1 MSAVICQ
8 SYKVTGDL
16 LFKQAAQ
23 SVVFIESDDGLG
35 SGVIISDEG
44 HVITNYHVIEDLSED
59 EIYVYIYEG
68 IHNYEKLI
76 EDSQYYTVEILAV
89 DKSKDLALLKLQEE
103 TDDISPIFLAYDEDI
118 TIGSQV
124 FAIGHPTSDE
134 PYLWSFTEG
143 IVNRIS
149 VEEWSYA
156 TGGLI
161 GWFLG
166 EDDYQI
172 SVNIIT
178 TQTPING
185 GNSGGLLMNSDGN
198 LVGINTYSVDDLMN
212 VSGAVAVDEVI
223 TFLESNDIEVI
234 DFDEDYSIER
244 NSSNL
249 VYNFQTF
256 EPNKLNDTGFSYNTI
271 FESEE
276 ALIEFILP
284 GNEDEAQYIGIDLN
298 SDNLYDVILYD
309 VDEDGSFSYWEI
321 DLDNDGDYEWN
332 GDINID
338 RKKRQYRKFSNKIDL
353 MLIET
358 STELETLGLVE
369 YE

>member
-1 MSAVICQ
+1 
-8 SYKVTGDL
+8 
-16 LFKQAAQ
+16 
-23 SVVFIESDDGLG
+23 
-35 SGVIISDEG
+35 
-44 HVITNYHVIEDLSED
+44 
-59 EIYVYIYEG
+59 
-68 IHNYEKLI
+68 
-76 EDSQYYTVEILAV
+76 
-89 DKSKDLALLKLQEE
+89 
-103 TDDISPIFLAYDEDI
+103 
-118 TIGSQV
+118 
-124 FAIGHPTSDE
+124 
-134 PYLWSFTEG
+134 
-143 IVNRIS
+143 
-149 VEEWSYA
+149 
-156 TGGLI
+156 
-161 GWFLG
+161 
-166 EDDYQI
+166 
-172 SVNIIT
+172 
-178 TQTPING
+178 
-185 GNSGGLLMNSDGN
+185 MNSDGN